1 MIRRPLFIVLLIIFP
16 WSEVEANEPD
26 YYSGN
31 YMLPHCQHYTSN
43 DRFDVWDGV
52 CGGIVETLVFMGREF
67 SNNFKICAPKGVSPV
82 QAVRVVVN
90 YMQNHP
96 EELHVPFK
104 LIATR
109 ALRSGLKSGS
119 SDGTFDDMERRVAA
133 LERGF
138 ERIETKL
145 DDLKNGVSEIKGQ
158 LKQMP
163 SSLQLITAVVAI
175 FIASG
180 LLKYFSHLA
189 WVCE

>member
-1 MIRRPLFIVLLIIFP
+1 MAE
-16 WSEVEANEPD
+16 SNKYA
-26 YYSGN
+26 
-31 YMLPHCQHYTSN
+31 PHLRLVSK
-43 DRFDVWDGV
+43 DG
-52 CGGIVETLVFMGREF
+52 
-67 SNNFKICAPKGVSPV
+67 APP
-82 QAVRVVVN
+82 
-90 YMQNHP
+90 
-96 EELHVPFK
+96 
-104 LIATR
+104 
-109 ALRSGLKSGS
+109 GLKSGS

-180 LLKYFSHLA
+180 LLKYFASA
-189 WVCE
+189 F